1 MIDAHIYIK
10 KVDVAAGEEDG
21 EILGEGAGKV
31 YY

>member
-21 EILGEGAGKV
+21 EILGEGTGKA